1 MKRPLMTI
9 GDRSVTP
16 EQVQSTVSK
25 ASAAWLSD
33 RRPKKA
39 AAERKRR
46 HRALTQEEREA
57 KALATATAK
66 KRRADEREAR
76 ELDRLLARIGYL
88 SRRSQREAE
97 AMLRVRVSWKS
108 SAQPKVTAICP
119 RNLYTRMAP
128 ELTERTKAALA
139 TRSRVAVDGF
149 KNIVLRKIPRGYG
162 RKERGTRAYE
172 HGEAADLARYILRD
186 QALETG
192 SVNRFSNILE
202 FDGPNA
208 LYQTDAFSVDDRRC
222 AQIVAFWNALEA
234 FEAEADADG
243 NVYSHLIVAM
253 PHELSPNGRAQ
264 ALEDLCFRLDALH
277 LPYVASLH
285 RPDPKGDVRN
295 FHAHI
300 IMSPRPFAVE
310 GPFAWS
316 FEAGKA
322 TELNSRAGYDWLR
335 QQAAA
340 AFNHALE
347 KEGRALRYTGIAQAK
362 RGVPSTGEA
371 HDGPAKTARKRQQE
385 ADEAERK
392 RLTAQLAAHVAAVMN
407 RQTSLGTEIQQILH
421 PPVVSE
427 PQPAISPALAGLR
440 KKYPDPLKLEGLSVL
455 DFVAF
460 TPADHASDDWF
471 GPAYNL
477 AVELRRGN
485 WELVRDNGGQP
496 ELAVEKRLEYQA
508 LRQAPALPD
517 IVDEAL
523 REAHRRMVAERDWKR
538 RVRRDKERIR
548 KEMLTWLR
556 GAPVSLF
563 DSEANVLPEFRDRF
577 PKHVMALDGVRKA
590 MVDCH
595 IAALELQRRSAAA
608 TTKRVPDEVASRLDL
623 GASLPPP
630 APSSPAVDDGAE
642 NQLFDAVRQG
652 LVKLPGKNLGKG

>member
-9 GDRSVTP
+9 GDRSVSP
-16 EQVQSTVSK
+16 EQVQSMVSK
-25 ASAAWLSD
+25 ASAAWLSH
-33 RRPKKA
+33 RRPERA

-97 AMLRVRVSWKS
+97 AMLRVRVGWKS

-119 RNLYTRMAP
+119 RSLYARMAP
-128 ELTERTKAALA
+128 ELTERTKAGLA
-139 TRSRVAVDGF
+139 TRSRIAADGF

-162 RKERGTRAYE
+162 RKEQGTRAYE
-172 HGEAADLARYILRD
+172 HGEAADLARYILREE
-186 QALETG
+186 ALETG
-192 SVNRFSNILE
+192 IVNRFSNILE
-202 FDGPNA
+202 FDGHNA
-208 LYQTDAFSVDDRRC
+208 LYETDAFSVDDRRC

-243 NVYSHLIVAM
+243 NVYSHLILAM
-253 PHELSPNGRAQ
+253 PHELSPEGRAN
-264 ALEDLCFRLDALH
+264 ALEDLGVRLDALH
-277 LPYVASLH
+277 LPFVASLH
-285 RPDPKGDVRN
+285 KPDPQGDIRN

-300 IMSPRPFAVE
+300 IMSPRPFAIE

-347 KEGRALRYTGIAQAK
+347 KEGKALRYTGISQAK
-362 RGVPSTGEA
+362 RRVPSTGET
-371 HDGPAKTARKRQQE
+371 HDGPVKTARKRQQE

-392 RLTAQLAAHVAAVMN
+392 RLTDQLAAHVAAVMN
-407 RQTSLGTEIQQILH
+407 RQESLGAEIQQILH
-421 PPVVSE
+421 PPVPSKA
-427 PQPAISPALAGLR
+427 QPAISPALAALLE
-440 KKYPDPLKLEGLSVL
+440 KYPDPLRLEGLSAL
-455 DFVAF
+455 DFVPF

-485 WELVRDNGGQP
+485 WELVRDNGGQA
-496 ELAVEKRLEYQA
+496 ELAVEKREEYQA
-508 LRQAPALPD
+508 FRQAPALPD

-523 REAHRRMVAERDWKR
+523 REAHRRMMAERDWER

-548 KEMLTWLR
+548 KATVTWLR
-556 GAPVSLF
+556 GAPVLLF
-563 DSEANVLPEFRDRF
+563 DRDANVLPEFLDRF
-577 PKHVMALDGVRKA
+577 PKHLIALDGVREA

-595 IAALELQRRSAAA
+595 IGALELLRRQAAA
-608 TTKRVPDEVASRLDL
+608 VTKRVPDVEATSSKP
-623 GASLPPP
+623 GAALSAP

-642 NQLFDAVRQG
+642 HQLFDAFRQG

>member
-1 MKRPLMTI
+1 MTI
-9 GDRSVTP
+9 RDRSVTP
-16 EQVQSTVSK
+16 EQVQSAVSK
-25 ASAAWLSD
+25 ASTAWLSD

-119 RNLYTRMAP
+119 RNLYARMAP
-128 ELTERTKAALA
+128 EVTERTKAALA
-139 TRSRVAVDGF
+139 TRSRIAADGF

-162 RKERGTRAYE
+162 RKEQGTRAYE
-172 HGEAADLARYILRD
+172 HGEAADLARYILREE
-186 QALETG
+186 ALETG
-192 SVNRFSNILE
+192 IVNRFSNILE
-202 FDGPNA
+202 YDGPNA
-208 LYQTDAFSVDDRRC
+208 LYETDAFSVDDRRC

-243 NVYSHLIVAM
+243 NVYSHLILAM
-253 PHELSPNGRAQ
+253 PHELSPEGRVK
-264 ALEDLCFRLDALH
+264 ALEDFSFRLDALH
-277 LPYVASLH
+277 LPFVASLH
-285 RPDPKGDVRN
+285 KPDAKGDVRN

-300 IMSPRPFAVE
+300 IMSPRPFAIE
-310 GPFAWS
+310 GPFTWS

-347 KEGRALRYTGIAQAK
+347 KEGKPLRYTGIGQAK
-362 RGVPSTGEA
+362 RGVPSTGET

-392 RLTAQLAAHVAAVMN
+392 RLTNQLAAHVAAVMD
-407 RQTSLGTEIQQILH
+407 RQACLGAEIQQILH
-421 PPVVSE
+421 PLVPSK
-427 PQPAISPALAGLR
+427 PQPAISPALAALR
-440 KKYPDPLKLEGLSVL
+440 KKFPNPLKLAGLSGL
-455 DFVAF
+455 DLVPF
-460 TPADHASDDWF
+460 TSADHASDDWF

-496 ELAVEKRLEYQA
+496 ELAVEKREEYQA
-508 LRQAPALPD
+508 LCQAPALPD

-523 REAHRRMVAERDWKR
+523 REAHRRMVAERDWER

-548 KEMLTWLR
+548 KQAVTWLR
-556 GAPVSLF
+556 GAPVLLF
-563 DSEANVLPEFRDRF
+563 DRDANVLPELRDRF
-577 PKHVMALDGVRKA
+577 PKHVMALDGVRQA

-595 IAALELQRRSAAA
+595 IAALELRRRPAAA
-608 TTKRVPDEVASRLDL
+608 ATKRVPDVEATASEP
-623 GASLPPP
+623 GAALPPP
-630 APSSPAVDDGAE
+630 APQSPAVDDGVE
-642 NQLFDAVRQG
+642 HQLFDAVRQG
-652 LVKLPGKNLGKG
+652 LVKLPGKDLGRR